1 MVDQKR
7 PFNGV
12 RFVEIDFGAFLRRH
26 MAGILVVR
34 ILRHYSYFTG
44 RKAVDYLID
53 NGGLSRAGST
63 GDSYD

>member
-1 MVDQKR
+1 
-7 PFNGV
+7 
-12 RFVEIDFGAFLRRH
+12 